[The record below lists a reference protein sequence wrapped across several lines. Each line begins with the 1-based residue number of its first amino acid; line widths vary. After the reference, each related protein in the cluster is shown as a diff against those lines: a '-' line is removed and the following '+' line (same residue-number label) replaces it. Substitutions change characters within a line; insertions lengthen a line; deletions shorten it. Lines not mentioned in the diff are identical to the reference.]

1 MEFFAAF
8 STGQAWVELLVL
20 IFLEMVLGIDN
31 LVFIAITTNRLPL
44 AKRHIGRRLGLL
56 GALCMRIL
64 LLCTITWIVSHND
77 PLFTLP
83 QVGTP
88 ITVRSLV
95 LIVGGF
101 YLVYKGISELRD
113 KVALKEELSEA
124 GHPEAVAP
132 KRIGL
137 PQAIV
142 TIMVM
147 DIVFSLDSVITAVGL
162 VGSLPI
168 MIVAVILAVLVMI
181 VFADPISEFINEHAD
196 IKILALTFI
205 LLVGC
210 ILVCSGLSIEIP
222 ETTVYFAMFFALAV
236 NLLQMLYARNLKRML
251 VQADQH
257 RAQRS
262 EREFLA
268 AEALEM
274 ATHEDESLTETEL
287 RGMVAEVLGVPAG
300 TGLGQSRDL
309 PVSDAHPTKARSG
322 KENGR

>member
-8 STGQAWVELLVL
+8 STSQAWVELLVL

-31 LVFIAITTNRLPL
+31 LVFIAITTNRLPEE
-44 AKRHIGRRLGLL
+44 KRHIGRRFGLL

-77 PLFTLP
+77 PLFVLP
-83 QVGTP
+83 VVGTP

-95 LIVGGF
+95 LIIGGI
-101 YLVYKGISELRD
+101 YLIYKGISELHE
-113 KVALKEELSEA
+113 KVTLKEELAEV
-124 GHPEAVAP
+124 GHPDALAARRV
-132 KRIGL
+132 GL

-168 MIVAVILAVLVMI
+168 MITAVILAVLVMI
-181 VFADPISEFINEHAD
+181 VFADPISDFINDHAD

-236 NLLQMLYARNLKRML
+236 NLIQMLYARNLRRM
-251 VQADQH
+251 VEQANGH
-257 RAQRS
+257 RTQPA

-268 AEALEM
+268 AKALEV
-274 ATHEDESLTETEL
+274 AAHEDGVLTETEL
-287 RGMVAEVLGVPAG
+287 REMVGEVLGMPADAKRSARPSA
-300 TGLGQSRDL
+300 QVERD
-309 PVSDAHPTKARSG
+309 DG
-322 KENGR
+322 GEGR